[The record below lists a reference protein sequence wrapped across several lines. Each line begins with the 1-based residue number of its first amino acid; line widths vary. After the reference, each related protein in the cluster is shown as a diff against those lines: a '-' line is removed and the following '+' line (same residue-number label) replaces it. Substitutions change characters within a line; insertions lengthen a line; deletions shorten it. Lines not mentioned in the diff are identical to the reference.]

1 MLKMLMKLLG
11 HPDLAQTLDR
21 LRKEQ
26 EALRK
31 SLTELE
37 EKVEDIEVPDTDDFV
52 QHTDL
57 DDNIE
62 SYLSNNDYCQSDY
75 IDDKVEREVADRI
88 EEAIDDLDLTEKVEE
103 VIRDM
108 DKASFG
114 DTEEIKQEVEKA
126 LKVVLKHALENINQ
140 KS

>member
-1 MLKMLMKLLG
+1 MKLLG

>member
-31 SLTELE
+31 SLTELQ

-88 EEAIDDLDLTEKVEE
+88 EEAINDLDLTEKVEE
-103 VIRDM
+103 VVQDM

-114 DTEEIKQEVEKA
+114 DTEEIRQEVEKA
-126 LKVVLKHALENINQ
+126 IRVIFKKALEDIDK

>member
-1 MLKMLMKLLG
+1 MKLLG

-75 IDDKVEREVADRI
+75 IDDKVEREVADLI

>member
-1 MLKMLMKLLG
+1 MKLLG

-31 SLTELE
+31 SLTELQ

-88 EEAIDDLDLTEKVEE
+88 EEAINDLDLTEKVEE
-103 VIRDM
+103 VVQDM

-114 DTEEIKQEVEKA
+114 DTEEIRQEVEKA
-126 LKVVLKHALENINQ
+126 IRVIFKKALEDIDK

>member
-1 MLKMLMKLLG
+1 MKLLG

-37 EKVEDIEVPDTDDFV
+37 EKVEDIEVPDRDDFV

-88 EEAIDDLDLTEKVEE
+88 EEAINDLDLTEKVEE
-103 VIRDM
+103 VIQDM